1 MDTIYFDNAAT
12 TKVSKEAADK
22 AVQIMTELYA
32 NPSSVHSFGIR
43 TYKELEAARM
53 SIMSALGFSPGDG
66 DVYFTS
72 GGTEAANLALLGFAH
87 ANRRRGKRILVS
99 DSEHPCVN
107 NSMAR
112 LADEGFEIVRIP
124 TKGGALDLDFA
135 AAHMNDDVLLIS
147 AMSVNNETGAVY
159 DIRTLNDLR
168 KKLAPNAVLH
178 TDGVQAFLK
187 SASPLSASGADL
199 ISVSSHKIHAPK
211 GSGALWVRKGV
222 RLSPILFGGEQ
233 ENSVRPG
240 TEALPTICAFGEA
253 AKNGAKFAKDNF
265 DYVTKLKSYTANRI
279 RECCGEVRFNEPKIS
294 SPYILSVVV
303 PGIRSE
309 VMLRFL
315 SDKGIYVSAGSA
327 CSSKHRENRVLSAF
341 GLSDGDADSTIR
353 ISFSELNTTAEAD
366 ILAKAIALGKETLIP
381 VRVFKRQ

>member
-43 TYKELEAARM
+43 TYKELEAARKN
-53 SIMSALGFSPGDG
+53 IVAALGFSPADG
-66 DVYFTS
+66 ELYFTS
-72 GGTEAANLALLGFAH
+72 GGTEAANLALLGHAH
-87 ANRRRGKRILVS
+87 ANKRRGKKILVS

-107 NSMAR
+107 NSVAK
-112 LADEGFEIVRIP
+112 LADEGFEIIRIP
-124 TKGGALDLDFA
+124 TRGGALDLDFA
-135 AAHMNDDVLLIS
+135 AAHMDDDVLLIS

-187 SASPLSASGADL
+187 SPVPLSLTGADL

-253 AKNGAKFAKDNF
+253 AKIGSKLAKENF
-265 DYVTKLKSYTANRI
+265 DYVTKLRAYTAERI
-279 RECCGEVRFNEPKIS
+279 KQYCGEVRFNEPYLS
-294 SPYILSVVV
+294 SPYILSIIV

-341 GLSDGDADSTIR
+341 GLSDSDADSTVR

-366 ILAKAIALGKETLIP
+366 VLAKAIAEGKKTLIP